1 MHHLLPQSVI
11 SALSTIHNSDY
22 EILGYSFDKQIA
34 IEDVE
39 EAIKVI
45 DNYSRPFSSEDLT
58 KLLAKLFV
66 KTKRKADDQISQDLM
81 FAAYVEELIG
91 YPADIVFAVLTS
103 WPKQSMWWPSWHEL
117 HKEIEWRN
125 KRKKLRQ
132 ALVKKLEP
140 NKVQKLFNK
149 ATKDLKNVYRR

>member
-1 MHHLLPQSVI
+1 M
-11 SALSTIHNSDY
+11 STIHNSDY

-81 FAAYVEELIG
+81 FAAYVEELIE

-103 WPKQSMWWPSWHEL
+103 WPKQSMWWP
-117 HKEIEWRN
+117 
-125 KRKKLRQ
+125 
-132 ALVKKLEP
+132 
-140 NKVQKLFNK
+140 
-149 ATKDLKNVYRR
+149 